1 MDETEY
7 DLARRI
13 SGMLFGHLAER
24 GVLDNPHLC
33 RAVVGDVLTLAKT
46 LTNNYV
52 DKSSGGP
59 PNGRRGEDAGGRSV
73 K

>member
-1 MDETEY
+1 MDENEY

-13 SGMLFGHLAER
+13 SAMLFGHLAER
-24 GVLDNPHLC
+24 GVLNNAHLC

-52 DKSSGGP
+52 DRSSSERP
-59 PNGRRGEDAGGRSV
+59 A